1 MDIHKKLAVMH
12 LDNPDLMFAFAWKRD
27 RLPET
32 VSWGLELSCNAL
44 GFHYGLLDLLGEKN
58 HSAFVAH
65 RAFFRPRGEGI

>member
-1 MDIHKKLAVMH
+1 MC
-12 LDNPDLMFAFAWKRD
+12 LDNPNLMFALSLGGD

-32 VSWGLELSCNAL
+32 ASWGLEFSCNAL
-44 GFHYGLLDLLGEKN
+44 GFHYGLLDLLGNEN